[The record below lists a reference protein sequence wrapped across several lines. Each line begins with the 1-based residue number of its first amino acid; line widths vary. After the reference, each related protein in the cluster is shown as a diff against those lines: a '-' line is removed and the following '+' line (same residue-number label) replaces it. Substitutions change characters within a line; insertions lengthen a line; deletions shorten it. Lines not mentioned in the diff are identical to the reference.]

1 MRTCIMMQL
10 QKLIL
15 VEVVH
20 AIYIVV
26 TICLFQ
32 LATQIHKEDPCLHYL
47 ATTHLLFHR
56 KLNKLTCTISGSLHI
71 YIPKP
76 VFTTYVVVLNK
87 SEVLKTCHSGKID
100 AVH

>member
-1 MRTCIMMQL
+1 MQVNIHSYVRISIIIIA
-10 QKLIL
+10 KLFMCSQNYL
-15 VEVVH
+15 DGH
-20 AIYIVV
+20 
-26 TICLFQ
+26 LP
-32 LATQIHKEDPCLHYL
+32 KEDPCLHYL